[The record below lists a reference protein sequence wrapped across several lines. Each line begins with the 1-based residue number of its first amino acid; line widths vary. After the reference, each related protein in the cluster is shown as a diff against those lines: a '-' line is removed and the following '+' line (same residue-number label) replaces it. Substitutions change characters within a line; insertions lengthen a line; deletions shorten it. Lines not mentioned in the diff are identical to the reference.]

1 MPQQSFIPETD
12 GSSTHLD
19 ARNVINSNANDAETR
34 LTALESGG
42 GGGGQVDSVVAGDDV
57 SVDNTDPANPV
68 VNSTST
74 LDSVTTNGATTTNDI
89 EVGGIKIPTG
99 AVDTYVLTSDA
110 NGFGTWQAAGPS
122 GTTLSGTTTGTTPTE
137 IFVDGVANNRMTIVG
152 GTTWIFSAYIVAT
165 DEDADGDKA
174 GYKIEGV
181 ITNIGGVN
189 SNTSLVGNSVKTVL
203 SEDNPSWDA
212 TVVADDT
219 NNALTFVVT
228 GSSTVHWSATVTKT
242 EVAATNLLPI

>member
-1 MPQQSFIPETD
+1 MSQQNFTPVE
-12 GSSTHLD
+12 GSTHLD
-19 ARNVINSNANDAETR
+19 ARNIYNANADDAETR

-42 GGGGQVDSVVAGDDV
+42 GGGGQVDSVVAGTNV
-57 SVDNTDPANPV
+57 TVDNTDPANPI
-68 VNSTST
+68 VNSTAT
-74 LDSVTTNGATTTNDI
+74 GGQVDSVVAGTNVTVDNTDPANPIVNSTAT
-89 EVGGIKIPTG
+89 
-99 AVDTYVLTSDA
+99 
-110 NGFGTWQAAGPS
+110 S

-165 DEDADGDKA
+165 DEDSDGDKA

-189 SNTSLVGNSVKTVL
+189 STTSLVGNSVKTVL

-242 EVAATNLLPI
+242 EVGATNILPI